1 MTPIEVLGKIK
12 AMFQDAGE
20 LPNAMP
26 SVQPVAMAD
35 EYVLKSGTKVM
46 IDKLEVGGKVSIV
59 DESGVE
65 QPAPQGEHEL
75 VDGTKIYLDELGLIT
90 QIEVPELQPEIE
102 TIETIP
108 SVEVE
113 AMKKKIQEMASE
125 LENMKL
131 GYQKKADETKMAESK
146 FSKAISDLTDVVV
159 GMLQT
164 PSVDPQP
171 QSNAFHVHVESKQD
185 KISKFLD
192 FAKTIKN

>member
-1 MTPIEVLGKIK
+1 
-12 AMFQDAGE
+12 
-20 LPNAMP
+20 
-26 SVQPVAMAD
+26 
-35 EYVLKSGTKVM
+35 
-46 IDKLEVGGKVSIV
+46 
-59 DESGVE
+59 
-65 QPAPQGEHEL
+65 
-75 VDGTKIYLDELGLIT
+75 
-90 QIEVPELQPEIE
+90 
-102 TIETIP
+102 
-108 SVEVE
+108 
-113 AMKKKIQEMASE
+113 MKKKIQEMASE